1 MEGLYRYEVW
11 NVYFILY
18 MLYLHLEYLD
28 EMSRIYFKKGVVFSE
43 FLQEKPGP
51 VFLQGEKMHQLKT
64 SFPIPILFL
73 VKIHDSSFLE
83 ILQWY
88 HKVYFLH
95 ALSSFNLSNTQ
106 GIQFSVF
113 WFLMQ
118 QCFIVHWTRN
128 KASVKQLF
136 SQWQN

>member
-1 MEGLYRYEVW
+1 
-11 NVYFILY
+11 

-83 ILQWY
+83 ILQ
-88 HKVYFLH
+88 
-95 ALSSFNLSNTQ
+95 
-106 GIQFSVF
+106 
-113 WFLMQ
+113 
-118 QCFIVHWTRN
+118 
-128 KASVKQLF
+128 
-136 SQWQN
+136 